1 MSNIIFA
8 CGLVRLRLEAWPVHC
23 SAILEIQCTVDSF
36 KVFTSHIMHRHYPA
50 WCAREVHTRA
60 FSLHKPGHNI
70 YMGNYLT
77 ITRGNDIKT
86 NQLMKG

>member
-1 MSNIIFA
+1 
-8 CGLVRLRLEAWPVHC
+8 VHC

-86 NQLMKG
+86 NQLIERNKI